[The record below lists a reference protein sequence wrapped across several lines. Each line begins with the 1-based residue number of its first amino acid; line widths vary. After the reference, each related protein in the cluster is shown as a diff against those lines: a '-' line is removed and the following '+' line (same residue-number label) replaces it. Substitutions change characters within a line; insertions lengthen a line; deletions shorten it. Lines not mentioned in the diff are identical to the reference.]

1 MFEHHLI
8 YGAAWLTFGLVHSL
22 LAREFVK
29 SRLKP
34 LFGAFYRLAY
44 NIFATLQIAA
54 VYVVGLW
61 LYEHEVAFA
70 RADWLVV
77 GQGAVYLI
85 GWLLMILALREYDL
99 GTFSGLTQIC
109 DHLKGILAHDDE
121 PLHFKGFHCW
131 VRHPLY
137 SAGLLIL
144 WGRVTDPFD
153 LMTAIFG
160 TLYLWVGARFEERHL
175 IRLYGDHY
183 ATYKSRVPAFIPVKG
198 KVILKEPKP

>member
-77 GQGAVYLI
+77 DDSGA
-85 GWLLMILALREYDL
+85 
-99 GTFSGLTQIC
+99 T
-109 DHLKGILAHDDE
+109 
-121 PLHFKGFHCW
+121 
-131 VRHPLY
+131 
-137 SAGLLIL
+137 
-144 WGRVTDPFD
+144 
-153 LMTAIFG
+153 
-160 TLYLWVGARFEERHL
+160 
-175 IRLYGDHY
+175 
-183 ATYKSRVPAFIPVKG
+183 
-198 KVILKEPKP
+198 